1 MAKRYDLVII
11 GAGPAGLM
19 AAKTAGE
26 NGLRVALLERKVN
39 IAEIK
44 RTCAMMFAIEDNYY
58 FGERMY
64 FNHKQ
69 GMMVFPVNGFTIKYD
84 GPYRNFYG
92 QHLYSPNGRSCI
104 QLGNYEEQKRKG
116 DEGRLSIVYDKG
128 RLLSGLLKDAEES
141 GVEVF
146 TGVNVGSI
154 KKMERGVEVK
164 GDDETFDGTFV
175 IAADGINS
183 RITQILGFNKERTF
197 YGTLSAIGFY
207 MRRVKLPQPEV
218 FIIIMTFD
226 HIYKAPISYSITPSP
241 YADDEYWV
249 YVGGILDSRLDYLAE
264 KEYLVEK
271 SPFSSWFDHPQ
282 VTRQHASVVNLW
294 SPVSE
299 PFRDNVILVGDASWT
314 GEAEITGSM
323 MSGWKAAHAVTV
335 ALRDDKP
342 NREGVL
348 NYIDWWKK
356 SFAELGAKAYL
367 PILGMAI
374 TLTEEDINY
383 LYSLITEPL
392 PYSLDPSK
400 LSDHMTSILTQKMPQ
415 IQRER
420 PDTMERLQKI
430 AFTPLEKLIAPQ
442 IERCFPN
449 R

>member
-218 FIIIMTFD
+218 FI
-226 HIYKAPISYSITPSP
+226 
-241 YADDEYWV
+241 
-249 YVGGILDSRLDYLAE
+249 
-264 KEYLVEK
+264 
-271 SPFSSWFDHPQ
+271 
-282 VTRQHASVVNLW
+282 
-294 SPVSE
+294 
-299 PFRDNVILVGDASWT
+299 
-314 GEAEITGSM
+314 
-323 MSGWKAAHAVTV
+323 
-335 ALRDDKP
+335 
-342 NREGVL
+342 
-348 NYIDWWKK
+348 
-356 SFAELGAKAYL
+356 
-367 PILGMAI
+367 
-374 TLTEEDINY
+374 
-383 LYSLITEPL
+383 
-392 PYSLDPSK
+392 
-400 LSDHMTSILTQKMPQ
+400 
-415 IQRER
+415 
-420 PDTMERLQKI
+420 
-430 AFTPLEKLIAPQ
+430 
-442 IERCFPN
+442 
-449 R
+449 